1 MAEKVLIIRLSAMGD
16 VAMTVPVLQ
25 KLIQTYPQKQFTVLT
40 RKFFFP
46 IFQHTTPQLNLIA
59 IDEYLDKGVLGLSRL
74 SNELKK
80 HNFTTVAD
88 LHNVL
93 RTKVLKTFLSNR
105 TLQWASLDK
114 KRDARKKLTAKKKT
128 EPIKSLTRVYSLH
141 QEVLEKLG
149 IPVTLDEKLLRNSSE
164 KLNAIGLAPGS
175 KHKTKNWTESNNGKL
190 LDFLIQNTNTTV
202 YLFGDP
208 NTEKKLLHSL
218 AEGKKQVE
226 TTFHL
231 SLKEQLNLIEKLKV
245 MVSMDSSNMHLASA
259 VGTPVISIWC
269 ATSPSTGFLGYGQ
282 DKTNTI
288 SLNLECSP
296 CSIYGNKKCWR
307 GDLACTKI
315 PVDIVKE
322 KLFSFID

>member
-1 MAEKVLIIRLSAMGD
+1 MGD

-25 KLIQTYPQKQFTVLT
+25 KLIQTYPQKQFTLLT

-46 IFQHTTPQLNLIA
+46 IFQHSTPKLNLIA
-59 IDEYLDKGVLGLSRL
+59 IDEYLDKGVLGLFRL
-74 SNELKK
+74 SYNLKK

-93 RTKVLKTFLSNR
+93 RTKILKKFLSSHSVRWATLNKNR
-105 TLQWASLDK
+105 VE
-114 KRDARKKLTAKKKT
+114 RKKLTAKKKNKPI
-128 EPIKSLTRVYSLH
+128 EPLARVYKLQ
-141 QEVLEKLG
+141 QEVFEKLDMP
-149 IPVTLDEKLLRNSSE
+149 ISLDEKLISNSRE
-164 KLNAIGLAPGS
+164 KINAIGFAPGS
-175 KHKTKNWTESNNGKL
+175 KHETKNWKESNSKKL
-190 LDFLIQNTNTTV
+190 LDFLIQNTNTSV

-208 NTEKKLLHSL
+208 NTEKELLNSL
-218 AEGKKQVE
+218 AEGNKQIE

-231 SLKEQLNLIEKLKV
+231 SLKEQLLLIEKLKV

-282 DKTNTI
+282 DERNTI
-288 SLNLECSP
+288 SLNLDCSP

-315 PVDIVKE
+315 PVDAVQE